1 MSVAS
6 NLCLSEHEWFITNF
20 VGRSSDT
27 YILYILT
34 ECIFKHGINYSKPQH
49 THTTG
54 TTNAISFAT
63 SRSKPLLP
71 HLHHHF
77 QLSLMNAYV
86 RKPLLSMRTTLLT
99 STSYS
104 THLQQPG
111 CKVASEC
118 SLVQFL
124 RRAGSDS
131 RTCLSFPPWVEKG
144 HKMPFRQSHR
154 SQEI

>member
-27 YILYILT
+27 YILS

-54 TTNAISFAT
+54 TTNAISFVT
-63 SRSKPLLP
+63 SRSKPLRP
-71 HLHHHF
+71 HLHHCF

-86 RKPLLSMRTTLLT
+86 KKPLLSMRTTLLT
-99 STSYS
+99 SMSHS
-104 THLQQPG
+104 THLQQSPASILLREIPK
-111 CKVASEC
+111 CCYSFSSLPVASNKLLFQLNC
-118 SLVQFL
+118 SL
-124 RRAGSDS
+124 
-131 RTCLSFPPWVEKG
+131 
-144 HKMPFRQSHR
+144 PFTHLNCKRKTQ
-154 SQEI
+154 